1 MEQKQPKFSLQ
12 CDMTLDGNF
21 GQMILTLENG
31 KLVMRDG
38 DQTVYALSI
47 ADVRDAKLVSSVGC
61 GHLECKYKNEDFLLA
76 RCTTRRLKSAGE
88 FIKALTYHCKTGE
101 YIDFEDEQTGAC
113 PKCGRPYLA
122 GSTTC
127 IYCAKKSTVLLRSI
141 RMMKP
146 FAKKFF
152 LSCVFIALSNALYAA
167 LPALNQILIDDY
179 LQLKTGT
186 AASILLIAGGMIL
199 VRALCELCFMIGSRF
214 SNYAGSYFADRLRHM
229 VYEKIQRL
237 SMTGLSRKTTGD
249 LLKRI
254 TQDTQRVREFIIDQ
268 GRYLFEM
275 IVQLVVIFVII
286 FTTEPL
292 LTLMILAPVPF
303 ALWISTLIW
312 DKLMRKYDR
321 QWRAFSRSNSI
332 LHDIIKGIRVVK
344 AFGNEKHE
352 IKKFAGSCEKHAQI
366 SMENERLYVFFQLLT
381 FFIGIGEYFMLYYGS
396 EMVLGHTLTLGEL
409 VKFTMYI
416 AYIYPPLRWLT
427 RMPRWLAD
435 FMTSLLKIFEVL
447 DEDSEIKDAD
457 QPLRPKI
464 KGEIEFCNVTFGYKS
479 YEPVLK
485 DVSFRIN
492 PGEMIGLVGPSGTG
506 KSTLINLV
514 MRLYDVNSGAILLD
528 GHDLREI
535 AQNTLHEN
543 MGVVFQDNFL
553 FAGSIYENLIYAKP
567 DATLAE
573 VIEAAKVANAHSF
586 IMKLPDGYNTSV
598 GENGYT
604 LSGGERQRIAIARAI
619 LRDPAL
625 LILDEA
631 TASLDVETENQIQQ
645 ALSRLVKNRTTIA
658 IAHRLST
665 LKDANRILVLEDGR
679 VAEFGTH
686 KELLSKKGV
695 YYRLVMA
702 QLQTQAVR
710 KED

>member
-1 MEQKQPKFSLQ
+1 
-12 CDMTLDGNF
+12 
-21 GQMILTLENG
+21 
-31 KLVMRDG
+31 
-38 DQTVYALSI
+38 
-47 ADVRDAKLVSSVGC
+47 
-61 GHLECKYKNEDFLLA
+61 
-76 RCTTRRLKSAGE
+76 
-88 FIKALTYHCKTGE
+88 
-101 YIDFEDEQTGAC
+101 
-113 PKCGRPYLA
+113 
-122 GSTTC
+122 
-127 IYCAKKSTVLLRSI
+127 
-141 RMMKP
+141 
-146 FAKKFF
+146 
-152 LSCVFIALSNALYAA
+152 
-167 LPALNQILIDDY
+167 
-179 LQLKTGT
+179 
-186 AASILLIAGGMIL
+186 
-199 VRALCELCFMIGSRF
+199 
-214 SNYAGSYFADRLRHM
+214 
-229 VYEKIQRL
+229 
-237 SMTGLSRKTTGD
+237 
-249 LLKRI
+249 
-254 TQDTQRVREFIIDQ
+254 
-268 GRYLFEM
+268 
-275 IVQLVVIFVII
+275 
-286 FTTEPL
+286 
-292 LTLMILAPVPF
+292 
-303 ALWISTLIW
+303 
-312 DKLMRKYDR
+312 
-321 QWRAFSRSNSI
+321 
-332 LHDIIKGIRVVK
+332 
-344 AFGNEKHE
+344 
-352 IKKFAGSCEKHAQI
+352 
-366 SMENERLYVFFQLLT
+366 
-381 FFIGIGEYFMLYYGS
+381 
-396 EMVLGHTLTLGEL
+396 
-409 VKFTMYI
+409 
-416 AYIYPPLRWLT
+416 
-427 RMPRWLAD
+427 MPRWLAD